1 MNCYSSFLCPRRE
14 LIARD
19 DVNDNANAAVF
30 GWVSHRPESIGSG
43 GSRISQRGAPAHA
56 GMHQPIIVQI
66 FCRKLHE
73 NERNWTETGW
83 SVLGAP
89 LDPPL
94 IEVFGITFESLLL
107 LKNNTPPWFGGFN
120 VSVVVAVFVVVIVV
134 VVVHLCCCCCC
145 CHCHCRGSGVS
156 PSLLWVLLLSLMRHS
171 TTGARK
177 TSLSNHSGSLF
188 FKIQS
193 IQEKS
198 CRKWISLFPAFF
210 RLFFTDSINGYFLLS
225 VVRWNG
231 ERPRPLKPDQPV
243 PVRYLSGARH
253 YQTLLRWV
261 SLKLSVS
268 DAVITNRGV
277 KLFVQQ
283 KCVVSCTE
291 VWFCFNIWKNC
302 KSKKNYFIFRHGLH
316 RTLHGFGNR
325 WRQQCRIWRKS
336 TSVN

>member
-1 MNCYSSFLCPRRE
+1 MKITEF
-14 LIARD
+14 
-19 DVNDNANAAVF
+19 V
-30 GWVSHRPESIGSG
+30 
-43 GSRISQRGAPAHA
+43 GSRRG
-56 GMHQPIIVQI
+56 
-66 FCRKLHE
+66 
-73 NERNWTETGW
+73 
-83 SVLGAP
+83 GASLVP
-89 LDPPL
+89 PPPDP
-94 IEVFGITFESLLL
+94 
-107 LKNNTPPWFGGFN
+107 
-120 VSVVVAVFVVVIVV
+120 VFVVVIVV

-145 CHCHCRGSGVS
+145 HCRCGRVS

-198 CRKWISLFPAFF
+198 CTKWISLFPAFF

-231 ERPRPLKPDQPV
+231 ERPRSLKPDQPV

-253 YQTLLRWV
+253 YQALLRSV
-261 SLKLSVS
+261 SMKLS
-268 DAVITNRGV
+268 DAAITSRGV

-291 VWFCFNIWKNC
+291 ILVLFQYMEK
-302 KSKKNYFIFRHGLH
+302 L
-316 RTLHGFGNR
+316 
-325 WRQQCRIWRKS
+325 
-336 TSVN
+336 